1 MVLNGGVSSR
11 RGVWIL
17 TVGIVAL
24 LINLPIAHSWWTS
37 YRLDSVGVATTARV
51 LEAESLPRGSAD
63 PQKFFIVYQLPRD
76 ADPERREFTAEIDQE
91 TFTAAEAS
99 KQIDIVYLEGKP
111 GANRVDGARSGSL
124 GLWLAG
130 LADLALIAAL
140 LLALRYGLKPEKPLV
155 LLATAD
161 VKRCK
166 PMFGVD
172 QDGIEYV
179 VRGDVI
185 EMSGGEI
192 VVHAGAGREV
202 RVVLGDHQNPVGY
215 QQPAEV
221 RGRELPKT

>member
-1 MVLNGGVSSR
+1 MAGVSSR

-37 YRLDSVGVATTARV
+37 YRLDTVGVTTTATV
-51 LEAESLPRGSAD
+51 KEAEALPRGSAD
-63 PQKFFIVYQLPRD
+63 PQKFFIVYQLPRE
-76 ADPERREFTAEIDQE
+76 ADPEGREFTAEIDEQ
-91 TFTAAEAS
+91 TFTTAKSS
-99 KQIDIVYLEGKP
+99 KQIDVLYLEGKP
-111 GANRVDGARSGSL
+111 GANRVAGSRSGSI
-124 GLWLAG
+124 GIWIAV
-130 LADLALIAAL
+130 LADLALVGAL
-140 LLALRYGLKPEKPLV
+140 LLAMRFGLKPDKPLV

-172 QDGIEYV
+172 LDGVEYV

-185 EMSGGEI
+185 EMGEGEI

-202 RVVLGDHQNPVGY
+202 RVVLGEYRNPVGY

-221 RGRELPKT
+221 RGRELPPI

>member
-1 MVLNGGVSSR
+1 MAVVSSR

-24 LINLPIAHSWWTS
+24 LINLPIAVGWVTS
-37 YRLDSVGVATTARV
+37 YRLNNVGVTTTATV
-51 LEAESLPRGSAD
+51 KEAESLPRGSAD
-63 PQKFFIVYQLPRD
+63 PQKFFIVYQLPRE
-76 ADPERREFTAEIDQE
+76 ADPEGREFTAEIDEQ
-91 TFTAAEAS
+91 TFTSAQS
-99 KQIDIVYLEGKP
+99 TRQIEVVYLEGKP
-111 GANRVDGARSGSL
+111 RANRVDGARSGSL
-124 GLWLAG
+124 GLWIAM
-130 LADLALIAAL
+130 LADLALVGAL
-140 LLALRYGLKPEKPLV
+140 LLAMRFGLTPEKPLV

-161 VKRCK
+161 VVRCG

-185 EMSGGEI
+185 EMRKGEI

-202 RVVLGDHQNPVGY
+202 RVVLGGHRNPVGY

-221 RGRELPKT
+221 RGRELPLV